1 MRGSSLPSAYRRPST
16 VIAEVVRNTAAVWR
30 DKDHDRL
37 SNQDKWD
44 LHLMFIPQRQL
55 CIKIA
60 ILILTS
66 SFLTIWLIYFSR
78 VQEDSALLTTQS
90 YRSLV
95 KSFLVNFSDFL
106 MPASCRK

>member
-1 MRGSSLPSAYRRPST
+1 MKKVLTAAIIKFYSNTLRGSSLPSAYRRPST

-44 LHLMFIPQRQL
+44 FHLMFISQRQL

-60 ILILTS
+60 ILDLTS
-66 SFLTIWLIYFSR
+66 SFFKR
-78 VQEDSALLTTQS
+78 
-90 YRSLV
+90 
-95 KSFLVNFSDFL
+95 
-106 MPASCRK
+106 

>member
-1 MRGSSLPSAYRRPST
+1 MKKVLTAAIIKFYSNTLRGSSLPSAYRRPST
-16 VIAEVVRNTAAVWR
+16 VIAKAVVRNTAAVWR

-44 LHLMFIPQRQL
+44 FHLMFISQRQL

-66 SFLTIWLIYFSR
+66 SFFKR
-78 VQEDSALLTTQS
+78 
-90 YRSLV
+90 
-95 KSFLVNFSDFL
+95 
-106 MPASCRK
+106 

>member
-1 MRGSSLPSAYRRPST
+1 MKKVLTAAIIKFYSNTLRGGSSLPSAYRRPST
-16 VIAEVVRNTAAVWR
+16 VIAKAVVRNTAAVWR

-44 LHLMFIPQRQL
+44 FHLMFISQRQL

-66 SFLTIWLIYFSR
+66 SFLKR
-78 VQEDSALLTTQS
+78 
-90 YRSLV
+90 
-95 KSFLVNFSDFL
+95 
-106 MPASCRK
+106 